1 MKRNET
7 VVSSVLWVY
16 VVLMM
21 SVVVIDNG
29 ELHKL
34 WGLVV
39 VNSDSGDFRG
49 TLGFRVTMAGCKI
62 RVVLLAARSFSTK

>member
-1 MKRNET
+1 MVAFGRLRAWLQGTTWCSWALVDTMKGNET

-21 SVVVIDNG
+21 SVVVVDNG

-34 WGLVV
+34 WGL
-39 VNSDSGDFRG
+39 
-49 TLGFRVTMAGCKI
+49 LYW
-62 RVVLLAARSFSTK
+62 RVVSGR